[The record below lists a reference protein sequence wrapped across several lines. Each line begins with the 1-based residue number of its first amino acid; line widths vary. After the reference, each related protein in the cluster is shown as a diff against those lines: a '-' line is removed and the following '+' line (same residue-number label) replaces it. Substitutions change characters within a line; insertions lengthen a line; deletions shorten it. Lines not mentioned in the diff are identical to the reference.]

1 MLSLS
6 VIGGHLECVQFIV
19 EHLYEGGN
27 TTQETVDEKL
37 ARLEHL
43 ETMRTRRSPA
53 MLALYHGKR
62 EIFSYLLSKGFRCAI
77 RVDSPVRKHTASATH
92 RRGFGSKV
100 EGDSGEGIRVS
111 YLHPDDVKSCPTERC
126 PWPRDKVLSPRLHG
140 SLGLDA
146 MLSAWKEGLVLRERR
161 VADWSLSSF
170 QSSLSAE
177 RPRQFR
183 AHPRDHLIP
192 SPHITSAIIR
202 RVCAE
207 ARSLA
212 ARGAESAA
220 AELLFMTG
228 PRHDEHGSKAK
239 RNRQVRAHKALRAAP
254 DGVQMGGHRAGDPAS
269 YGSAARLAIMAA
281 EIRRHVQHFHDVT
294 YALSRRAR
302 ARDKSVAM
310 ARRSHMA
317 AISRSF
323 LVRSQI
329 AERSGNEAEALRNC
343 QIAFQF
349 NPEGAQQRAGCM
361 RLAEKVMEERV
372 ETSGRFHCH
381 VYTLFMRLIEAF
393 EAEGGQV

>member
-1 MLSLS
+1 
-6 VIGGHLECVQFIV
+6 
-19 EHLYEGGN
+19 
-27 TTQETVDEKL
+27 
-37 ARLEHL
+37 
-43 ETMRTRRSPA
+43 
-53 MLALYHGKR
+53 
-62 EIFSYLLSKGFRCAI
+62 
-77 RVDSPVRKHTASATH
+77 
-92 RRGFGSKV
+92 
-100 EGDSGEGIRVS
+100 
-111 YLHPDDVKSCPTERC
+111 
-126 PWPRDKVLSPRLHG
+126 
-140 SLGLDA
+140 

-192 SPHITSAIIR
+192 SPHITSATIR

-212 ARGAESAA
+212 SRGAESAA

-302 ARDKSVAM
+302 EGCRSPWRDARTWPLYLAHFSFGVKQLSGRETRQKHYETVKL
-310 ARRSHMA
+310 RSN
-317 AISRSF
+317 STQR
-323 LVRSQI
+323 VRS
-329 AERSGNEAEALRNC
+329 R
-343 QIAFQF
+343 
-349 NPEGAQQRAGCM
+349 RAGCM
-361 RLAEKVMEERV
+361 RLAEK
-372 ETSGRFHCH
+372 
-381 VYTLFMRLIEAF
+381 
-393 EAEGGQV
+393 